1 MFKIVVLVS
10 GNGSNLQAL
19 IDNCSQNLIAGKI
32 IGVICN
38 DPNAFAIR
46 RADNH
51 SIPCEIIDH
60 RKFLSREEFDHRVL
74 NSLVKMQPDLI
85 VLAGFMRI
93 LTNIIIDR
101 FENKIINIHPSLL
114 PKYPGLDTHKKVVE
128 NNDKFHGVTIHFVNS
143 ELDAGKIIAQGK
155 IKVKKSENI
164 SKLIERIHK
173 IEHDLLPYI
182 VNKFATLE
190 IEKQNDIFYKTYNI

>member
-19 IDNCSQNLIAGKI
+19 INNCIENHIAGNI
-32 IGVICN
+32 VGVICN
-38 DPNAFAIR
+38 DPNAFAIK
-46 RADNH
+46 RAENH

-60 RKFLSREEFDHRVL
+60 KEFLSREEFDQRVL
-74 NSLVKMQPDLI
+74 DSLIKMQPDLI

-114 PKYPGLDTHKKVVE
+114 PKYPGLNTHQKVIE
-128 NNDKFHGVTIHFVNS
+128 NNDKFHGVTIHFVNN
-143 ELDAGKIIAQGK
+143 ELDAGKVIAQGK
-155 IKVKKSENI
+155 LKVEKSENI
-164 SKLIERIHK
+164 AKLIERIHK

-190 IEKQNDIFYKTYNI
+190 IEKQNEIYYKTYNF